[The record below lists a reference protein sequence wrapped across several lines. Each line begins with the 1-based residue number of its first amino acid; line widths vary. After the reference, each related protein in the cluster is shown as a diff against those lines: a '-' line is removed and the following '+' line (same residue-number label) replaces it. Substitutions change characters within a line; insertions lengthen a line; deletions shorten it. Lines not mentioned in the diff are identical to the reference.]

1 MVKREKARIR
11 VPAFESWFPIC
22 ETLSKSLYLS
32 EPPFSHLQTGMMV
45 PTHRE
50 LREVNKVLYIE
61 YLEQWLKHRIR
72 SIYTS
77 HSCCYYYPHFVGA
90 PVPSQRSSARP
101 SGDRSC
107 PLRYY
112 HLQVALTEEATE
124 FCIPSFLFFRSLC
137 AYTNPT
143 SRSLPSIFLHFPE
156 VSGET
161 RAGCSH
167 GNDGDILQPVMWQQR
182 QETPLPGVTEASG
195 LGTDNSHAGVSL
207 AFSTHRGE

>member
-101 SGDRSC
+101 SGDRFC

-137 AYTNPT
+137 AYTK
-143 SRSLPSIFLHFPE
+143 SHLQVIAFHLP
-156 VSGET
+156 
-161 RAGCSH
+161 
-167 GNDGDILQPVMWQQR
+167 
-182 QETPLPGVTEASG
+182 PLP
-195 LGTDNSHAGVSL
+195 
-207 AFSTHRGE
+207 